1 LLAQAEDDGQG
12 DSGGQGRQTSAQDAV
27 AFLASALARGERPQA
42 DIAAEAEA
50 VGISKDRLFHASKKL
65 NVAKRKI
72 GIEGGWSWKLR

>member
-1 LLAQAEDDGQG
+1 MTAKAIAVA
-12 DSGGQGRQTSAQDAV
+12 GRQTSAQDAV